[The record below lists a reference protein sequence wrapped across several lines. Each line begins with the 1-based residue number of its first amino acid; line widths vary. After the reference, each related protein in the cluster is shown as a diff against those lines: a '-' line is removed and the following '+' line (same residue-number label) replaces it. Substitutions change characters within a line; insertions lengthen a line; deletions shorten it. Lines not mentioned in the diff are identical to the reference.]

1 MLLIIK
7 QIKDC
12 WEMINSNS
20 KVWFSPVFRVG
31 SKESEIFGA
40 DLVHSLEDVFL
51 KTFAF
56 PHKKE
61 DWHISALLNNFK

>member
-1 MLLIIK
+1 MFG
-7 QIKDC
+7 
-12 WEMINSNS
+12 SA
-20 KVWFSPVFRVG
+20 PVFRVG

-56 PHKKE
+56 SPQKGRL
-61 DWHISALLNNFK
+61 HISALRKYF